1 MLQEYIDEDLGS
13 LNNIDTSEI
22 DHDIDDS
29 SVEVDDEQFVDDDVY
44 VDVSEEIEGLDEE
57 FHLCDDEQLSTEE
70 EHHQHEEQE
79 HTGISFKGHGR
90 CKLCGCGKWAGYG
103 NVCKNC
109 GHFFDK
115 HYSL

>member
-1 MLQEYIDEDLGS
+1 MPYEKKVLRYKQNGKYGLIDYEGKV
-13 LNNIDTSEI
+13 ITKPI
-22 DHDIDDS
+22 
-29 SVEVDDEQFVDDDVY
+29 Y
-44 VDVSEEIEGLDEE
+44 EEIEGLDEE
-57 FHLCDDEQLSTEE
+57 FHLCDDEQQSTEE